1 MIKAIITGLLFCLL
15 ADGTFAQ
22 NVGIGT
28 NNATHKLDVAGRV
41 RIRQNNN
48 QTAGIW
54 FDGSNGTQRSFAGTY
69 DENHAGWY
77 GISSGWSL
85 TMNVVN
91 GHVGIGNSNPGA
103 SLDVNGTLRF
113 RGGNFPHLPATGA
126 VLTSVDDEGNTQWQ
140 RPVLFKTNGL
150 AAELAVPAWQWK
162 KIMFNIGTEVNQGL
176 HYDFINS
183 LFNAPVKGFYHFDAK
198 VYILSSVLKNYI
210 RLVVVRNG
218 VVVRE
223 FRDQELV
230 CDEYCANKHVSDFK
244 DLGWADI
251 AYKSLSVSVGTLLE
265 KGDQVWVEVYRSAHE
280 DIENGGTWVLNAAST
295 TWFNGYLVSR
305 L

>member
-1 MIKAIITGLLFCLL
+1 MVKAIMTGLLFCLL
-15 ADGTFAQ
+15 AQGTLAQ

-28 NNATHKLDVAGRV
+28 NSATHKLDVAGRV
-41 RIRQNNN
+41 RIRQNSN

-69 DENHAGWY
+69 DDNHAGWY

-85 TMNVVN
+85 TMNVMN
-91 GHVGIGNSNPGA
+91 GHVGIGNANPGA
-103 SLDVNGTLRF
+103 SLDVSGTLRF
-113 RGGNFPHLPATGA
+113 RGGNFPHVPATGA
-126 VLTSVDDEGNTQWQ
+126 ILTALDDGGNTQWQ

-150 AAELAVPAWQWK
+150 AANLAVPAWQWK
-162 KIMFNIGTEVNQGL
+162 KIMFNTGTEVNHGL

-198 VYILSSVLKNYI
+198 VYIRSSMIQNYM

-218 VVVRE
+218 TIVRE

-230 CDEYCANKHVSDFK
+230 CENCLNGHVSAYQ
-244 DLGWADI
+244 DLGWATIDF
-251 AYKSLSVSVGTLLE
+251 KTLSVSVGTLLE
-265 KGDQVWVEVYRSAHE
+265 KDDQVWVEVYRSEH
-280 DIENGGTWVLNAAST
+280 DGGGTNVLNAAGT
-295 TWFNGYLVSR
+295 TWFNGYLASR